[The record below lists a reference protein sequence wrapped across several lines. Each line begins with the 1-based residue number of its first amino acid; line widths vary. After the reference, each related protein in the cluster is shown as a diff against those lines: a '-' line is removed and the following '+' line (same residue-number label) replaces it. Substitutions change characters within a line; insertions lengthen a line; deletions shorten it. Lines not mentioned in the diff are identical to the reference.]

1 MMTIVIFKKM
11 INIDDNDDNDDEN
24 IDDNDDENID
34 DNDDQCLRFI
44 LTGDKSEQYDRLW
57 PCL

>member
-1 MMTIVIFKKM
+1 MTIVIFKKM

-34 DNDDQCLRFI
+34 DNDDQCFRFSR
-44 LTGDKSEQYDRLW
+44 TGDKSEQYDRLW